1 MSKYHQKI
9 ILFRN
14 LQRSFEINVLL
25 ILDKGNFSGNISVL
39 STLSSLYCLGLG
51 ALLIDNLT
59 GRSTHAASVYPQ
71 NGEDNWA

>member
-1 MSKYHQKI
+1 M
-9 ILFRN
+9 
-14 LQRSFEINVLL
+14 